1 MRILQVTR
9 EVLADRRY
17 GLGKSLHPIVG
28 ELTLLGHATR
38 YLTRDDLGAPQ
49 IARFNFLVKMIDS
62 SVFSPSFKG
71 VLRALLE
78 RIQMG
83 YFSMSIADRDG
94 YSHVHAHDPWIGLGV
109 LFGAWRHKSSEIRWG
124 ITQHGHGSYARAT
137 LEEGLAQS
145 EFVHRAL
152 IRLERWILK
161 QASWVALPTRL
172 SADALVRDLS
182 MVGIP
187 QHWHVVTHS
196 LPFVVDGPAVLSRTQ
211 LGWGEDDFVV
221 LAVGRLVPV
230 KRFDLLVN
238 VCASLAK
245 TYPNIRLQILGEG
258 DKAALF
264 RIAEILGFSERL
276 SIASTDDVYDYYL
289 SADMYVSTSCSESF
303 GLANLEAL
311 CAGLPSLLSS
321 VGGVPE
327 VAGTGGWLINC
338 NHESLSSA
346 ISSLIDSAQ
355 LRSFWRKQATDR
367 VASWPS
373 RKDIASQYVSIYS

>member
-1 MRILQVTR
+1 MRILHVTR

-28 ELTLLGHATR
+28 ELTVLGHATR

-49 IARFNFLVKMIDS
+49 IARFNFLVKLIDGS
-62 SVFSPSFKG
+62 FFSPTFKA
-71 VLRALLE
+71 VLRALVE
-78 RIQMG
+78 RIQIG
-83 YFSMSIADRDG
+83 YFSMSIADRDR
-94 YSHVHAHDPWIGLGV
+94 YSHVHAHDPWIGLGI
-109 LFGAWRHKSSEIRWG
+109 LFGAWRHKSTGIRWG

-137 LEEGLAQS
+137 LEDGLAQS

-182 MVGIP
+182 MIDMP
-187 QHWHVVTHS
+187 EHWHVVTHS
-196 LPFVVDGPAVLSRTQ
+196 LPFVGDRPAGLSRTQ
-211 LGWGEDDFVV
+211 LGWGENDFVV
-221 LAVGRLVPV
+221 LAVGRLVPL
-230 KRFDLLVN
+230 KRFDLLVS

-245 TYPNIRLQILGEG
+245 VYPNVRLHILGEG
-258 DKAALF
+258 DKASLL
-264 RIAEILGFSERL
+264 RIAEMLEFSERL
-276 SIASTDDVYDYYL
+276 SISSADDIYDYYL
-289 SADMYVSTSCSESF
+289 SADIYVSTSSTESF

-311 CAGLPSLLSS
+311 CAGLPCLLSS

-327 VAGTGGWLINC
+327 VAGAGGWLIDC
-338 NHESLSSA
+338 NHDSLSSA
-346 ISSLIDSAQ
+346 ISDLINSGL
-355 LRSFWRKQATDR
+355 LRSFWRKQAIKR

-373 RKDIASQYVSIYS
+373 TTDIANKYVSIYS